1 VWKSRHERKKW
12 LERFGAAIA
21 IGNAAIIR
29 RPTRAAAAKHTSH
42 DQRRRLEAAGHVA
55 SRTSPATPTQ
65 SARSRVQRAPFPRK
79 PEFFDPAEGGRR
91 KQPNAFVQAW
101 HSVFSVATTQ
111 PHSRLHTDADD
122 KRSSPTSSRKTRK
135 WREMLNWS
143 PDTWLPLGYAGIDA
157 WGGNVGEPSY
167 PEGQHLTAGDTG
179 DILECA
185 GFNAAASH
193 LFKGAQPDGA
203 CGYVALAFLRAALR
217 ALQDDGFSGLSS
229 LNFKAM
235 LPTAVSMNS
244 VHELSEALGN
254 GRTVPMD
261 ALKVDWLGAADI
273 NAIQA
278 HPIVRQELT
287 RATEKCRGTC
297 LRLWHAMSGAAF
309 LARER
314 NPHAP
319 ESCNGRS
326 HIPVPVQA
334 EGP

>member
-1 VWKSRHERKKW
+1 MAATASGLRRYKS
-12 LERFGAAIA
+12 
-21 IGNAAIIR
+21 
-29 RPTRAAAAKHTSH
+29 
-42 DQRRRLEAAGHVA
+42 
-55 SRTSPATPTQ
+55 
-65 SARSRVQRAPFPRK
+65 
-79 PEFFDPAEGGRR
+79 
-91 KQPNAFVQAW
+91 
-101 HSVFSVATTQ
+101 
-111 PHSRLHTDADD
+111 
-122 KRSSPTSSRKTRK
+122 
-135 WREMLNWS
+135 M
-143 PDTWLPLGYAGIDA
+143 
-157 WGGNVGEPSY
+157 GGNVGEPSY

-185 GFNAAASH
+185 GFNTAASH

-235 LPTAVSMNS
+235 LPTAVSINS

-273 NAIQA
+273 SAIQA

-287 RATEKCRGTC
+287 RATEKMP
-297 LRLWHAMSGAAF
+297 WHVPSLSTAVVLVPNVGGGF
-309 LARER
+309 HRER

-319 ESCNGRS
+319 ESCQWRPG
-326 HIPVPVQA
+326 H
-334 EGP
+334 E